1 MKLLNELKAQL
12 ATLGEIKRVWLTS
25 FNINISFIETH
36 LLPAVLGLEEPP
48 KNRSE
53 FERLQFDLTRK
64 KIDFR
69 IYCDKRLI
77 TQEQHKRTSIAV
89 LPVSVRQIAPHLD
102 ARNSLFH
109 PKVLYIED
117 IHGDIILG
125 AGSANL
131 TLSGWGRNQEAVDFR
146 RVSTNKQYQQIKSFF
161 TLVDPNIVVDDAFPV
176 RRKFSH
182 DDPDWDFI
190 HSLSGPSLL
199 KALANGD
206 TIKKLS
212 VWSPYLAADLAGF
225 IGSLSHAF
233 GNPALSVELV
243 PDLAHGR
250 FLRTPGGENV
260 EALRASNRLLLCEN
274 PIARDERSEL
284 THAKIWLA
292 TGKSSARLAIGS
304 WNFTAPG
311 CSSLNVDS
319 TDEAHRNIEA
329 GIVHRVSPKTNI
341 VGDVLAEKVFDFAS
355 AELLEAEALQIPDQ
369 LPFDLQVQF
378 DWRSGKYTVSGEWFD
393 GKPTAQYALR
403 LPGIAQVIALGWR
416 GKSLIAL
423 RDLVAEQPDEV
434 LTQHFYTVIRP
445 GEADWQG
452 IIHEVGQA
460 FRRVNGFD
468 SLHDLLNSYI
478 SDVDPQDN
486 DAVHLRESLRD
497 GDSAEDAP
505 PEEKP
510 QVQTSA
516 TSYFR
521 LFYAL
526 EKRREQLEALN
537 DDASLHY
544 WLFTCPGCLL
554 ELVEKVREHLAAQPG
569 TLFGWFMANEVQSL
583 CQLAKKR
590 YRKKSLAAHA
600 WPKLVID
607 IPPLPVKG
615 KQRQQYLDAIKQR
628 CGYEA

>member
-1 MKLLNELKAQL
+1 MKLISEFKAQL

-25 FNINISFIETH
+25 FNINIGFIETH
-36 LLPAVLGLEEPP
+36 LLPAVLGMEEPP
-48 KNRSE
+48 KNRNE

-77 TQEQHKRTSIAV
+77 TQEQHKRTSITI

-102 ARNSLFH
+102 TQNSLFH
-109 PKVLYIED
+109 PKVIYLED
-117 IHGDIILG
+117 VHGNMILG
-125 AGSANL
+125 AGSGNL

-161 TLVDPNIVVDDAFPV
+161 TQVDPNIVVDDAFPV

-190 HSLSGPSLL
+190 HSLSGKTLL

-233 GNPALSVELV
+233 GNPALSVDLV

-250 FLRTPGGENV
+250 FLRTPGGEDV
-260 EALRASNRLLLCEN
+260 EALRQSDQLRLCKN
-274 PIARDERSEL
+274 PLGRDERSEL
-284 THAKIWLA
+284 THAKVWLA
-292 TGKSSARLAIGS
+292 TGKTSATLAIGS

-311 CSSLNVDS
+311 CSSIS

-329 GIVHRVSPKTNI
+329 GIVQRVSPKTKI
-341 VGDVLAEKVFDFAS
+341 VGAVLDEKAFAYAS
-355 AELLEAEALQIPDQ
+355 AELLEAESLHVPDQ

-378 DWRSGKYTVSGEWFD
+378 DWRSGKYTISGEWFD

-423 RDLVAEQPDEV
+423 RDLVAERPDEV

-468 SLHDLLNSYI
+468 TLHDLLNSYI

-486 DAVHLRESLRD
+486 DAVQLRESLRD

-505 PEEKP
+505 PEDKP
-510 QVQTSA
+510 LVQTSA

-526 EKRREQLEALN
+526 EKRREQLETLN

>member
-1 MKLLNELKAQL
+1 VKLINELKAQL

-206 TIKKLS
+206 SVKKLS
-212 VWSPYLAADLAGF
+212 VWSPYLAADLGGF
-225 IGSLSHAF
+225 ITSLSQAL
-233 GNPALSVELV
+233 GNLALKVDLV
-243 PDLAHGR
+243 PDLLQGLY
-250 FLRTPGGENV
+250 LRTPGGENV

-292 TGKSSARLAIGS
+292 TGKTSARLAIGS

-311 CSSLNVDS
+311 CSSLTVGKQS
-319 TDEAHRNIEA
+319 SHWNIEA
-329 GIVHRVSPKTNI
+329 GIVHSVAPKTTI
-341 VGDVLAEKVFDFAS
+341 VGEPLNKDVGFAS
-355 AELLEAEALQIPDQ
+355 AVLLEEERLPDFEQ

-378 DWRSGKYTVSGEWFD
+378 DWRSARYRVSGEWFD
-393 GKPTAQYALR
+393 GKPSEQYSLR
-403 LPGIAQVIALGWR
+403 LPGLSQGVPLRWR
-416 GKSLIAL
+416 GKSLVAL
-423 RDLVAEQPDEV
+423 RDLVADQPDEV

-460 FRRVNGFD
+460 FRRVTGFD

-486 DAVHLRESLRD
+486 DAVHLRETLRD

>member
-1 MKLLNELKAQL
+1 MKLINELKAQL

-206 TIKKLS
+206 SVKKLS
-212 VWSPYLAADLAGF
+212 VWSPYLAADLGGF
-225 IGSLSHAF
+225 ITSLSQAL
-233 GNPALSVELV
+233 GNLALKVDLV
-243 PDLAHGR
+243 PDLLQGLY
-250 FLRTPGGENV
+250 LRTPGGENV

-292 TGKSSARLAIGS
+292 TGKTSARLAIGS

-311 CSSLNVDS
+311 CSSLTVGKQS
-319 TDEAHRNIEA
+319 SHWNIEA
-329 GIVHRVSPKTNI
+329 GIVHSVAPKTTI
-341 VGDVLAEKVFDFAS
+341 VGEPLNKDVGFAS
-355 AELLEAEALQIPDQ
+355 AVLLEEERLPDFEQ

-378 DWRSGKYTVSGEWFD
+378 DWRSARYRVSGEWFD
-393 GKPTAQYALR
+393 GKPSEQYSLR
-403 LPGIAQVIALGWR
+403 LPGLSQGVPLRWR
-416 GKSLIAL
+416 GKSLVAL
-423 RDLVAEQPDEV
+423 RDLVADQPDEV

-460 FRRVNGFD
+460 FRRVTGFD

-486 DAVHLRESLRD
+486 DAVHLRETLRD

>member
-1 MKLLNELKAQL
+1 M
-12 ATLGEIKRVWLTS
+12 
-25 FNINISFIETH
+25 
-36 LLPAVLGLEEPP
+36 
-48 KNRSE
+48 
-53 FERLQFDLTRK
+53 
-64 KIDFR
+64 
-69 IYCDKRLI
+69 
-77 TQEQHKRTSIAV
+77 
-89 LPVSVRQIAPHLD
+89 
-102 ARNSLFH
+102 
-109 PKVLYIED
+109 
-117 IHGDIILG
+117 
-125 AGSANL
+125 
-131 TLSGWGRNQEAVDFR
+131 
-146 RVSTNKQYQQIKSFF
+146 
-161 TLVDPNIVVDDAFPV
+161 
-176 RRKFSH
+176 
-182 DDPDWDFI
+182 
-190 HSLSGPSLL
+190 
-199 KALANGD
+199 
-206 TIKKLS
+206 
-212 VWSPYLAADLAGF
+212 
-225 IGSLSHAF
+225 
-233 GNPALSVELV
+233 
-243 PDLAHGR
+243 
-250 FLRTPGGENV
+250 
-260 EALRASNRLLLCEN
+260 
-274 PIARDERSEL
+274 
-284 THAKIWLA
+284 
-292 TGKSSARLAIGS
+292 
-304 WNFTAPG
+304 
-311 CSSLNVDS
+311 
-319 TDEAHRNIEA
+319 
-329 GIVHRVSPKTNI
+329 
-341 VGDVLAEKVFDFAS
+341 
-355 AELLEAEALQIPDQ
+355 
-369 LPFDLQVQF
+369 
-378 DWRSGKYTVSGEWFD
+378 
-393 GKPTAQYALR
+393 
-403 LPGIAQVIALGWR
+403 
-416 GKSLIAL
+416 
-423 RDLVAEQPDEV
+423 

-486 DAVHLRESLRD
+486 DAVHLRETLRD